1 MELVRK
7 QTYLTAEQDRRLK
20 ELAER
25 YHTTEAELLRRALD
39 SWLARDAARSDT
51 DPFERLVGFVSDPNE
66 VDHDDIYG

>member
-25 YHTTEAELLRRALD
+25 YQTTEAELLRRALD
-39 SWLARDAARSDT
+39 SWLARDAARSDV
-51 DPFERLVGFVSDPNE
+51 DPFERLIGFVTGPNE